1 MNALII
7 AVGILNNRELTGSIA
22 EEIIA
27 AFRLLGIADEAADV
41 INNITQINDFAE
53 YDLYRKAAD
62 DADFLDWEQACATTQ
77 LD

>member
-7 AVGILNNRELTGSIA
+7 AVGILNNRELTSSTA

-41 INNITQINDFAE
+41 INSLLNEDT
-53 YDLYRKAAD
+53 
-62 DADFLDWEQACATTQ
+62 DFLDLEQA
-77 LD
+77 

>member
-41 INNITQINDFAE
+41 INNLIQAE

>member
-7 AVGILNNRELTGSIA
+7 AVGILNNRTLNATTA
-22 EEIIA
+22 EEIIR
-27 AFRLLGIADEAADV
+27 AFRVLGISDEAADV
-41 INNITQINDFAE
+41 INNLTQINDFAE

-62 DADFLDWEQACATTQ
+62 DADFLDWEQACSTTQ